1 MAKFPAQK
9 VQCPHCAWQG
19 SARGLFTH
27 VRLGH
32 PDKDTSSVRTKG
44 KTFKRSITIDNPHAI
59 GSVTKAIQGK
69 LPERVTDPFQTR
81 DWRLFAKENPIQA
94 AGVKILWGVAIGLAE
109 RFAKEDMPVLALS
122 GIPEEEGK
130 KLTTHGVGMKG
141 VRLKKRTK

>member
-69 LPERVTDPFQTR
+69 LPERVTDPFKPEIGDYSQRKTLYKR
-81 DWRLFAKENPIQA
+81 PELRYCGALLLDLLNALLR
-94 AGVKILWGVAIGLAE
+94 KICLYLHLAVFP
-109 RFAKEDMPVLALS
+109 RRR
-122 GIPEEEGK
+122 GK
-130 KLTTHGVGMKG
+130 NSLRMA
-141 VRLKKRTK
+141 